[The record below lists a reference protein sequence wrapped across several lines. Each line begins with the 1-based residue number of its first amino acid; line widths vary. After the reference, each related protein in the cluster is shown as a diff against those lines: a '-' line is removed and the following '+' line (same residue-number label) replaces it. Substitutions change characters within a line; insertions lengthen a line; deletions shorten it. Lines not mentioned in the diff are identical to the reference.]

1 MKRMYMKQEEELT
14 NENDNVHEVFEDDGV
29 EDSQEDAVEVDADGS
44 TDGTIHVNGNDSEE
58 QWGTNK
64 EEPSA

>member
-1 MKRMYMKQEEELT
+1 MVQQ
-14 NENDNVHEVFEDDGV
+14 VFEDDGA
-29 EDSQEDAVEVDADGS
+29 EESQEDAVEVEADGS

>member
-1 MKRMYMKQEEELT
+1 LVQQ
-14 NENDNVHEVFEDDGV
+14 VFDDDGV

-64 EEPSA
+64 EESSA

>member
-1 MKRMYMKQEEELT
+1 MVPIT
-14 NENDNVHEVFEDDGV
+14 FHPCINDNAILLQQVFEEDGA
-29 EDSQEDAVEVDADGS
+29 EESQEDAVEVEAEGS